1 MIYIKLLN
9 KIYSFLTCVLT
20 YKKIHVCESRI
31 VFWVCANFKNW
42 YYSSSCYGK
51 K

>member
-1 MIYIKLLN
+1 MTYIKLLN

-20 YKKIHVCESRI
+20 YKKIHVCV